1 MTSSGLEKARQKV
14 KEFRQREQ
22 DILACSLR
30 LFLEKGEDKVTVEMI
45 AEEAEI
51 GKGTVYKHFQTK
63 HEIYMQLM
71 IQYEET
77 LQEVLADITL
87 EDDKDKLMRSY
98 YKFRM
103 QDPQKYALFDRLES
117 KCISDAA
124 MPELMQRLHDIRR
137 SNLDRLEAIVE
148 ARVKEGMLIDCPA
161 YFHICAA
168 WALVHGAVGLSQ
180 SNFFGQL
187 IKDQD
192 AFFDFL
198 MEVSVRLGVNYKN
211 LIADESS

>member
-1 MTSSGLEKARQKV
+1 MTDPGLEKARQKV
-14 KEFRQREQ
+14 KEFKQRERG
-22 DILACSLR
+22 ILACALR
-30 LFLEKGEDKVTVEMI
+30 LFLDKGEDKVTVEMI

-63 HEIYMQLM
+63 YEIYLQLM
-71 IQYEET
+71 IQYEEQ
-77 LQEVLADITL
+77 LQEVLADISL
-87 EDDKDKLMRSY
+87 EDDKDKLIRSY

-103 QDPQKYALFDRLES
+103 QEPQKYALFDRLES

-124 MPELMQRLHDIRR
+124 MPELMSRLHTVRR
-137 SNLDRLEAIVE
+137 SNLDRLEAIVN
-148 ARVKEGMLIDCPA
+148 ARIDEGMLIDCPA

-168 WALVHGAVGLSQ
+168 WALVHGAVGLYQ
-180 SNFFGQL
+180 SNFFRQL
-187 IKDQD
+187 ITDEE

-211 LIADESS
+211 IGQQ